1 MYFTPLSSVSIIS
14 FEHIIA
20 SWDVLKVEI
29 WTLVCVL
36 RYSSSWK
43 HVWAKLWKNT
53 VMPWSHDFVFSKHA
67 LKLSCSMRFICLKRI
82 RASAFFCNKMSIC
95 TWIEIR
101 KIEKSLTFTVCQLLI
116 SQVHCNGLKLWI
128 LNGEIC
134 VANSDCLII
143 SSHITNLNKIN

>member
-1 MYFTPLSSVSIIS
+1 MRPALYEF
-14 FEHIIA
+14 
-20 SWDVLKVEI
+20 LKFINKVI
-29 WTLVCVL
+29 V
-36 RYSSSWK
+36 K
-43 HVWAKLWKNT
+43 HVRAKLWKNT

-101 KIEKSLTFTVCQLLI
+101 KIEKSLTFTVCRLLI

-128 LNGEIC
+128 LNDEIC

-143 SSHITNLNKIN
+143 SSHITNLNKINEKKIK